1 MYIICVVTGPAV
13 AVISGGQ
20 DASGNDEQTSAD
32 IISSVEVFSPFATVS
47 CNIPDYPIGRNDS
60 NV

>member
-1 MYIICVVTGPAV
+1 MSGSAV
-13 AVISGGQ
+13 AIISGGQ
-20 DASGNDEQTSAD
+20 DANGNDQQTSAGL
-32 IISSVEVFSPFATVS
+32 ISSVEVFSPFATVS

>member
-1 MYIICVVTGPAV
+1 MSGSAV
-13 AVISGGQ
+13 AIISGGQ